1 MPESLQRQRRAEIA
15 ALLLDMYDGAGS
27 TRLRRSDVLARWVA
41 AYPEQT
47 TTRSGSRHGPGTQA
61 GHVVRRGL
69 AEWERSGALRRAGEH
84 VLLLDIG
91 ALEAA
96 ADR

>member
-1 MPESLQRQRRAEIA
+1 MAEDLRRQRRGEIA
-15 ALLLDMYDGAGS
+15 ALLLDLYDDTRS
-27 TRLRRSDVLARWVA
+27 TRLRRADVLARWVA
-41 AYPEQT
+41 AYPGQT

-84 VLLLDIG
+84 VLLLDIA